1 MKKRNMVIIAA
12 AAAVLA
18 AGALLSACGGGD
30 TQETQTEAQTTEEE
44 TAEEETAEEETAQ
57 ETTEEET
64 SQETEEE
71 LTVTGK
77 IVAAGMSSIT
87 IRTEDGEE
95 TSYLKEGTEVDM
107 EGDQVEGTMVTITYV
122 ERDGMNYALRITD
135 AQ

>member
-18 AGALLSACGGGD
+18 AGAILSACGGGD
-30 TQETQTEAQTTEEE
+30 TQETQTEAQTT
-44 TAEEETAEEETAQ
+44 EEETAEEETAQ

-71 LTVTGK
+71 LTVTGE

-107 EGDQVEGTMVTITYV
+107 EGDQVEGTVVTITYV

>member
-44 TAEEETAEEETAQ
+44 TAQ

-71 LTVTGK
+71 LTVTGE

-107 EGDQVEGTMVTITYV
+107 EGDQVEGTVVTITYV

>member
-44 TAEEETAEEETAQ
+44 TA
-57 ETTEEET
+57 EEET

>member
-44 TAEEETAEEETAQ
+44 TTEEETAQ

-71 LTVTGK
+71 PEAELTVTGE

-107 EGDQVEGTMVTITYV
+107 EGDQVEGTVVTITYV

>member
-30 TQETQTEAQTTEEE
+30 TQETQTE
-44 TAEEETAEEETAQ
+44 
-57 ETTEEET
+57 

-71 LTVTGK
+71 LTVTGE

>member
-18 AGALLSACGGGD
+18 AGAILSACGGGD
-30 TQETQTEAQTTEEE
+30 IQTEAQTTEEE
-44 TAEEETAEEETAQ
+44 TTEEETAQ

-71 LTVTGK
+71 LTVTGE

>member
-44 TAEEETAEEETAQ
+44 TAEEETAQ

-71 LTVTGK
+71 LTVTGE
-77 IVAAGMSSIT
+77 IVAAGMSPIP
-87 IRTEDGEE
+87 IRTEEGEE
-95 TSYLKEGTEVDM
+95 TRYPKEGTEADL
-107 EGDQVEGTMVTITYV
+107 EGDREEGNRGTITYV

>member
-18 AGALLSACGGGD
+18 AGALLSACGGRD

>member
-30 TQETQTEAQTTEEE
+30 AQETQTEAQTTEEE
-44 TAEEETAEEETAQ
+44 TTEEETAQ
-57 ETTEEET
+57 EETT
-64 SQETEEE
+64 QETEEE
-71 LTVTGK
+71 LTVTGE

-107 EGDQVEGTMVTITYV
+107 EGDQVEGTVVTITYV

>member
-12 AAAVLA
+12 AAAGLA

-44 TAEEETAEEETAQ
+44 ETAQ
-57 ETTEEET
+57 ESAEEET

-71 LTVTGK
+71 LTVTGE

-107 EGDQVEGTMVTITYV
+107 EGDQVEGTVVTITYV

>member
-44 TAEEETAEEETAQ
+44 TAQ

-71 LTVTGK
+71 LTVTGE

>member
-1 MKKRNMVIIAA
+1 MKKKTTAIA
-12 AAAVLA
+12 AAAVLTLA
-18 AGALLSACGGGD
+18 AVMTACGGKD
-30 TQETQTEAQTTEEE
+30 TQESQTTAEVTETETEET
-44 TAEEETAEEETAQ
+44 TAEETETEA
-57 ETTEEET
+57 
-64 SQETEEE
+64 EEE
-71 LTVTGK
+71 LTVTGE

-107 EGDQVEGTMVTITYV
+107 EGDQVEGTVVTITYV